1 MSSSIST
8 LASLSRD
15 AFFINVQVVATT
27 DFLSATGSTFSPA
40 PTANTAIGSVLL
52 RDMGKTIRTPAQGPT
67 SGNQLILRKVVVVT
81 PASNSANNEGDAVAS
96 LPVYINLRD
105 GRWARV

>member
-15 AFFINVQVVATT
+15 AFFINVQVVAAT
-27 DFLSATGSTFSPA
+27 DFLNAAGAQFSPA
-40 PTANTAIGSVLL
+40 PTANTAVGSVLL